1 MKVLMVQPGEIPHET
16 DIEPGLESLQA
27 AVDGPIQAVYPYEDP
42 VALICNEEG
51 KFLGLPLNRAL
62 RDDTGEIYDIIAGN
76 FLITGLGKKVFQ
88 IFPLTCWKNIRSNF
102 WRRNRSCG
110 SAVSSL
116 PSSSRSPRRKIKR
129 GHRSRP
135 INPGRSFRKEAK
147 DADSDTRPVCAG
159 DPAGR

>member
-16 DIEPGLESLQA
+16 DIEPGLEALQA

-76 FLITGLGKKVFQ
+76 FLITGLGEESFSDLPPDLLEKYKEQFLAPESFAR
-88 IFPLTCWKNIRSNF
+88 IGGKIL
-102 WRRNRSCG
+102 
-110 SAVSSL
+110 AV
-116 PSSSRSPRRKIKR
+116 SRSPRRKIKR

-135 INPGRSFRKEAK
+135 INPGRSFRKEGK

>member
-76 FLITGLGKKVFQ
+76 FLITGLGEESFSDLPPDLLEKYKEQFLA
-88 IFPLTCWKNIRSNF
+88 PESLY
-102 WRRNRSCG
+102 G
-110 SAVSSL
+110 SAVRSL
-116 PSSSRSPRRKIKR
+116 PSSSRSHRRKIKR
-129 GHRSRP
+129 ERRSRP

>member
-76 FLITGLGKKVFQ
+76 FLITGLGEEVFQ

-102 WRRNRSCG
+102 WRRNRLRG
-110 SAVSSL
+110 SAVRSL

>member
-76 FLITGLGKKVFQ
+76 FLITGLGEESFSDL
-88 IFPLTCWKNIRSNF
+88 PPDLLENIRSNF
-102 WRRNRSCG
+102 WRRNRLRG
-110 SAVSSL
+110 SAVRSL

>member
-42 VALICNEEG
+42 VALICNQEG

-76 FLITGLGKKVFQ
+76 FLITGLGEESFSDLPPDLLEKYKEQFLAPESFVR
-88 IFPLTCWKNIRSNF
+88 IGGKIL
-102 WRRNRSCG
+102 
-110 SAVSSL
+110 AVKQPV
-116 PSSSRSPRRKIKR
+116 PSPED
-129 GHRSRP
+129 
-135 INPGRSFRKEAK
+135 KERTQK
-147 DADSDTRPVCAG
+147 PPHKSGPEL
-159 DPAGR
+159 

>member
-76 FLITGLGKKVFQ
+76 FLITGLGEESFSDLPPDLLEKYKEQFLAPESFAR
-88 IFPLTCWKNIRSNF
+88 IGGKIL
-102 WRRNRSCG
+102 
-110 SAVSSL
+110 AVKQPG
-116 PSSSRSPRRKIKR
+116 PSPED
-129 GHRSRP
+129 
-135 INPGRSFRKEAK
+135 KERTQK
-147 DADSDTRPVCAG
+147 PPHKSGPEL
-159 DPAGR
+159 